1 MQTVLAFLV
10 AIGLLVAV
18 HEWGHFYVAR
28 LCGVK
33 VLRFSIGFGPK
44 LWGFTSQRTG
54 TEFVLSAV
62 PLGGYVKMLDGR
74 EGPVADHDQHQAF
87 DCQSLKRRSAIVV
100 AGPLGNLLLAIGLY
114 AFVNW
119 QVVPQAAA
127 LLPTPVAGSMA
138 AKAGWSGGERVSAV
152 GLSRDGLEP
161 IQTFEELRWWLTQA
175 SVEKQRIYL
184 HVVEHQAAQELGTVR
199 SLDFNGLDGSAADA
213 SLFQKIGWLA
223 PFSAP
228 VIGDVSAEVD
238 EPGVPAAM
246 AAHTITLGYNASA
259 EGRAAEAGLHSGDL
273 VLSVDGVPMGDA
285 YQLRA
290 LIRQSPEVLMHWRV
304 LRGGREWLLS
314 VRPKAEKQ
322 GADKVGRV
330 GAYIGA
336 MPQMVD
342 IQYGFTA
349 GLVRAVQKTWEI
361 SRMSLLAMG
370 QMVTGQVSLR
380 NLNGPLAIADY
391 AGKSAALG
399 SPHFISF
406 LALISISLGVLN
418 LLPLPVLDGGHLMY
432 YLWEGVTGHPVPEKW
447 WELLQRAGTA
457 LLLVMMSIAF
467 YNDVLHIWG

>member
-74 EGPVADHDQHQAF
+74 EGPVEDHEKHQAF
-87 DCQSLKRRSAIVV
+87 DSQSLKRRSAIVA
-100 AGPLGNLLLAIGLY
+100 AGPIANLVLAVFLY
-114 AFVNW
+114 SFVNW
-119 QVVPQAAA
+119 QVVPQAAPV
-127 LLPTPVAGSMA
+127 LPTPVAGSMA
-138 AKAGWSGGERVSAV
+138 ALAGWSGGERVLAV
-152 GLSRDGLEP
+152 GLSQEGLEP
-161 IQTFEELRWWLTQA
+161 IHTFEDLRWWLTKA

-184 HVVEHQAAQELGTVR
+184 RAVDPKAAVAQEAVHVLEFG
-199 SLDFNGLDGSAADA
+199 GLDGSAADA
-213 SLFQKIGWLA
+213 SLFQKIGWVA
-223 PFSAP
+223 PFSKP
-228 VIGDVSAEVD
+228 VMGD
-238 EPGVPAAM
+238 
-246 AAHTITLGYNASA
+246 ASP
-259 EGRAAEAGLHSGDL
+259 EGRAAEAGLRSGDL
-273 VLSVDGVPMGDA
+273 VLSVDDVSIEDA
-285 YQLRA
+285 YQLRV

-304 LRGGREWLLS
+304 LRDGRELLLS
-314 VRPKAEKQ
+314 VRPKAELQ
-322 GADKVGRV
+322 GAGTVGRV

-336 MPQMVD
+336 VPEMVD
-342 IQYGFTA
+342 IQYGFTE
-349 GLVRAVQKTWEI
+349 GLVRATQKLEFRI
-361 SRMSLLAMG
+361 VSACMG
-370 QMVTGQVSLR
+370 QMVAGQVSLR

-399 SPHFISF
+399 ALQFISF

-447 WELLQRAGTA
+447 WEMLQRAGIA